1 MDLRYGYPH
10 LFAAY
15 NAGPA
20 RFDHY
25 LYDGASQ
32 PAETMAYL
40 PRPGAAV
47 TRPSGKVTDGQ
58 SG

>member
-1 MDLRYGYPH
+1 MAIRICLRPIM
-10 LFAAY
+10 
-15 NAGPA
+15 P
-20 RFDHY
+20 D
-25 LYDGASQ
+25 Q
-32 PAETMAYL
+32 PALNIIYTTVHPYQLETMAYL